1 MKSILMAAIAAVT
14 LGMTG
19 VAMAGQPVSSHNS
32 YKEARNETVLPNQHP
47 TYLAGNSTQGSNS
60 VVMPS
65 QRPDYL
71 A

>member
-1 MKSILMAAIAAVT
+1 
-14 LGMTG
+14 
-19 VAMAGQPVSSHNS
+19 
-32 YKEARNETVLPNQHP
+32 LPNQRP